1 MWDVCLRFVGRCAR
15 PPHCDKFFGCVGP
28 FENLIPWAAMDPWLH
43 TFPFWF
49 LEWHYRVKHFTPS
62 SNFLNHY
69 FQTSSRFLPACRF
82 QSKHFRI
89 RVGGFWCIA
98 QSLSKEKPTC
108 NYKLNDGRTFTA
120 TRWIPVDVLQ
130 IPQRRYNSFWLV
142 LAFQH
147 CPCEAHTMQ
156 STNPLPP

>member
-1 MWDVCLRFVGRCAR
+1 MCAFDLWVDAR
-15 PPHCDKFFGCVGP
+15 APRTVTSSLVVSAH
-28 FENLIPWAAMDPWLH
+28 LQI
-43 TFPFWF
+43 WF
-49 LEWHYRVKHFTPS
+49 SGLWWIHGFTHSHSDSWSDIHGGEHSIPS

-69 FQTSSRFLPACRF
+69 FQMSSRFLPACRF
-82 QSKHFRI
+82 QSKHFCI

-108 NYKLNDGRTFTA
+108 NYKWNYYRTFTA
-120 TRWIPVDVLQ
+120 TRWRPVDVLQ

-142 LAFQH
+142 LVFQH
-147 CPCEAHTMQ
+147 CLREAHTMQ